1 MRLSKWGKKATFHWF
16 WTVWGWPSHAGYVII
31 KTTRR
36 VSQAHCKKGHLLM
49 NCSPWRNIG
58 TSCELRK
65 IWKEIPPEL
74 VLIDHSFM
82 RISCI
87 VEKTEYCQ
95 LSSEHIG
102 SDVRRRRNYYRLCLR
117 GIPIYFIL
125 LFFRAWFKW
134 ENLKKTS
141 LLVCLNSL
149 QFALL
154 VQCNWSWKF

>member
-31 KTTRR
+31 KTPHW

-49 NCSPWRNIG
+49 NCSLWRNIG
-58 TSCELRK
+58 SSCEPRK

-125 LFFRAWFKW
+125 LFRAWFKW
-134 ENLKKTS
+134 ENLKNSS
-141 LLVCLNSL
+141 LSDCLNSL

-154 VQCNWSWKF
+154 VRCNWSWKF